1 MLSQDAR
8 GSTRPV
14 APPKVVRG
22 SIFDRNGKLLAN
34 QVKRH
39 SLEAWLP
46 SVRQPERSAEIIG
59 AILGIKPAKL
69 YQRLQNAKRKYMWVR
84 RFLIESQAEKLREQ
98 IAKGLLP
105 GFRLREEYKR
115 YYPLGELASHLI
127 GFTNI
132 DNVGLEGVE
141 RSLESVLNPPP
152 SERETSKSGG
162 FGLNIIYGDKVYLS
176 IDIDT
181 QYIIDKI
188 ARKSMPKTRLI
199 IWWPC

>member
-1 MLSQDAR
+1 MVYSSRILIVYTVIALVFSVAILGRFGQLMLSQDAR

-132 DNVGLEGVE
+132 DNVGLEGE
-141 RSLESVLNPPP
+141 
-152 SERETSKSGG
+152 
-162 FGLNIIYGDKVYLS
+162 LS
-176 IDIDT
+176 S
-181 QYIIDKI
+181 
-188 ARKSMPKTRLI
+188 ARKI
-199 IWWPC
+199 F